1 VKTHEKKKKRQ
12 QDVLAKNLISI
23 SELMKYIKNAQRID
37 TNIRNRVV
45 QDIKGILWTEKNKSR
60 NKRIKIMSNEEW
72 EKLTSIL
79 PDEMKKRAE
88 IETDMA
94 FQRYK
99 ERRRGNA
106 LILLFDGIVI
116 LIIAIV
122 LVLFNFCQ

>member
-1 VKTHEKKKKRQ
+1 
-12 QDVLAKNLISI
+12 
-23 SELMKYIKNAQRID
+23 M
-37 TNIRNRVV
+37 
-45 QDIKGILWTEKNKSR
+45 TE
-60 NKRIKIMSNEEW
+60 EEW

-79 PDEMKKRAE
+79 PDEMKKQAE

-99 ERRRGNA
+99 ESRRDNA

-122 LVLFNFCQ
+122 LVLFNFRQ